1 MLTCDIFSE
10 TKMTSAYDQYL
21 ETLFPV
27 EKLKVIMFSIVLLFL
42 LKENSKMK
50 NEKSHEKSQSLCV
63 AL

>member
-27 EKLKVIMFSIVLLFL
+27 EKFKVMMFSIVLLFL
-42 LKENSKMK
+42 LKENSKVWEQHMK
-50 NEKSHEKSQSLCV
+50 NPSPCV
-63 AL
+63 FL